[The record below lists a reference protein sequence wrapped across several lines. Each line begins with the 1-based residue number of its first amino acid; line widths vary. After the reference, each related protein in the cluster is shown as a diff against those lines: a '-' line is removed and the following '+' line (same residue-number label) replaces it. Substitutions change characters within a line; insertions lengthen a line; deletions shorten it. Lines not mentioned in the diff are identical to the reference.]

1 MNHAA
6 DILNI
11 EIKQKDG
18 MFFATSEDEPTFFVS
33 ALDASTLFRM
43 LPIALADLYKSTHNV
58 EVRAFPTSK
67 GEFGHKPWAIV
78 PLDLIA
84 SRSVHPTP

>member
-1 MNHAA
+1 MNRAA

-18 MFFATSEDEPTFFVS
+18 MFFATSEDEPTLFVS
-33 ALDASTLFRM
+33 AVDAASLFNM
-43 LPIALADLYKSTHNV
+43 LPLALADLYKSAHNV
-58 EVRAFPTSK
+58 EIRAFPTSK

-78 PLDLIA
+78 PVDLLA
-84 SRSVHPTP
+84 MNSAVSV